1 MPTEILMPALSPTME
16 EGKLVK
22 WLVAEG
28 DSVAEGDL
36 LAEIDMDKATLE
48 FEATGEGVIGR
59 ILVAEGTGGIR
70 VGTPIALLLAPG
82 ETASD
87 LGAPATAGP
96 EAATRADARGE
107 AAPAGS
113 SELRAPPGDGA
124 ARIPASPLARRIA
137 AERGVD
143 LRGVTG
149 SGPGGRIIRA
159 DLDRAVGTEAQASM
173 PPRAAAPDRSGPS
186 SDRTIDTARPHEE
199 VALDTMRST
208 IAARMSEASRTVPQ
222 FTLRRDIR
230 VDALLACR
238 DGINRRRPPRGAPP
252 SLTDFIVKACAL
264 ALQAVPE
271 ANAIWAEDRILRLEP
286 SDLAVAVAV
295 EGGVCTPVLRDAEM
309 RTLSD
314 LSAERAELAT
324 QARNGRLAP
333 EAAQGGALA
342 ISNLGM
348 FGVESFDAIVTPPQS
363 AILAIGA
370 AHRTPVVDADGAVTT
385 ATVMSVS
392 LGVDHRVFDGATGAT
407 LLREIAE
414 ALEHPLAMLA

>member
-16 EGKLVK
+16 EGRLVK

-28 DSVAEGDL
+28 DRVSEGDL

-59 ILVAEGTGGIR
+59 ILVGEGTGGIK
-70 VGTPIALLLAPG
+70 VGAPIALLLAPG
-82 ETASD
+82 ETAPEP
-87 LGAPATAGP
+87 GATPAAAP
-96 EAATRADARGE
+96 EAARRADARGE

-113 SELRAPPGDGA
+113 SEARAPTGDTD
-124 ARIPASPLARRIA
+124 ARIPASPLARRVA

-159 DLDRAVGTEAQASM
+159 DLDRA
-173 PPRAAAPDRSGPS
+173 PDAAPERSGLAT
-186 SDRTIDTARPHEE
+186 DRTIDTARPHEE
-199 VALDTMRST
+199 VALDPMRST

-238 DGINRRRPPRGAPP
+238 DEINRRRPPRGVPP
-252 SLTDFIVKACAL
+252 SLTDFIVKACGL

-271 ANAIWAEDRILRLEP
+271 ANAIWAQYRILRLER
-286 SDLAVAVAV
+286 SDLVVAVAV
-295 EGGVCTPVLRDAEM
+295 EGGVCTPVLRDAET

-314 LSAERAELAT
+314 LAAE
-324 QARNGRLAP
+324 
-333 EAAQGGALA
+333 
-342 ISNLGM
+342 
-348 FGVESFDAIVTPPQS
+348 
-363 AILAIGA
+363 
-370 AHRTPVVDADGAVTT
+370 
-385 ATVMSVS
+385 
-392 LGVDHRVFDGATGAT
+392 
-407 LLREIAE
+407 
-414 ALEHPLAMLA
+414 

>member
-16 EGKLVK
+16 EGRLVK

-59 ILVAEGTGGIR
+59 ILVGEGTGGIR

-87 LGAPATAGP
+87 LGAPATAAP

-113 SELRAPPGDGA
+113 SEARAPTGDTG

-143 LRGVTG
+143 LRRLTG

-159 DLDRAVGTEAQASM
+159 DLDRARARGADAAQERS
-173 PPRAAAPDRSGPS
+173 APSTDSA
-186 SDRTIDTARPHEE
+186 IDTARPHEE
-199 VALDTMRST
+199 VALGTMRST

-238 DGINRRRPPRGAPP
+238 DGINRRRPPRGVPP

-271 ANAIWAEDRILRLEP
+271 ANAIWAQDRILRLEA

-295 EGGVCTPVLRDAEM
+295 EGGVCAPVLRDAEA

-370 AHRTPVVDADGAVTT
+370 ARRTPVVEADGVVTT

-392 LGVDHRVFDGATGAT
+392 LGVDHRVFDGAAGAR

>member
-16 EGKLVK
+16 EGRLVK

-28 DSVAEGDL
+28 DRVSEGDL

-59 ILVAEGTGGIR
+59 ILVGEGTGGIK
-70 VGTPIALLLAPG
+70 VGAPIALLLAPG
-82 ETASD
+82 ETAP
-87 LGAPATAGP
+87 APGPTPAAAP

-113 SELRAPPGDGA
+113 SEARAPTGDTG

-159 DLDRAVGTEAQASM
+159 DLDRAPARGAD
-173 PPRAAAPDRSGPS
+173 AAPERSGLAT
-186 SDRTIDTARPHEE
+186 DRTIDTARPHEE
-199 VALDTMRST
+199 VALDPMRST

-238 DGINRRRPPRGAPP
+238 DEINRRRPPRGVPP

-271 ANAIWAEDRILRLEP
+271 ANAIWAQDRILRLER
-286 SDLAVAVAV
+286 SDLVVAVAV
-295 EGGVCTPVLRDAEM
+295 EGGVCTPVLRDAET

-314 LSAERAELAT
+314 LAAERAELAT
-324 QARNGRLAP
+324 QARAGRLAP

-363 AILAIGA
+363 AILAVGA
-370 AHRTPVVDADGAVTT
+370 AQRTPVVDAAGAVTT

-392 LGVDHRVFDGATGAT
+392 LGVDHRVFDGATAAS